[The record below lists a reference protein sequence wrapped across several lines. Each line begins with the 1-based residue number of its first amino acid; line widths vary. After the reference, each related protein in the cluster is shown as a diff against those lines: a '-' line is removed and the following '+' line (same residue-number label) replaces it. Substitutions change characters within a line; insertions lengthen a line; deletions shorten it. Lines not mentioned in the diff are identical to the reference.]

1 MATKLDIS
9 ELDFDQIKNNLKSF
23 LSQQTEFQDYDF
35 EGAGMSVLLDM
46 LAYNTHYLSYNT
58 NIAANEMFL
67 DSADLRESVVSL
79 AKSVGYTPTSSICST
94 ANINVV
100 VNNATGS
107 SLTMSRGTK
116 FTSSS
121 ESV

>member
-58 NIAANEMFL
+58 NIAAN
-67 DSADLRESVVSL
+67 
-79 AKSVGYTPTSSICST
+79 
-94 ANINVV
+94 
-100 VNNATGS
+100 
-107 SLTMSRGTK
+107 
-116 FTSSS
+116 
-121 ESV
+121 